1 MDEETAKATTNMC
14 VLCVGRLRARAGRD
28 TDSLTTTS
36 YVGNLPFSFSDAELR
51 ELFSKFGNM
60 NRAVV
65 GTDKFTGKS
74 LGFGFVAFETRAEAE
89 AAMAA
94 MHGYSVNDRQLRLDW
109 DPGLDRKTAGGGR
122 PAPARDN
129 PY

>member
-1 MDEETAKATTNMC
+1 MR
-14 VLCVGRLRARAGRD
+14 VLACVGVAYAVL
-28 TDSLTTTS
+28 S
-36 YVGNLPFSFSDAELR
+36 YVGNLPFATNDADLR
-51 ELFSKFGNM
+51 DMFSKFGNM

-74 LGFGFVAFETRAEAE
+74 LGFGFVAFDTRAEAE

-94 MHGYSVNDRQLRLDW
+94 MHGFTVNDRQLRLDW
-109 DPGLDRKTAGGGR
+109 DPGLDRKSSSGGGR
-122 PAPARDN
+122 PPARDA